1 MSSAGKTDSI
11 ELRFELSDDAE
22 TIQALL
28 ASWNPTGFLE
38 DEQSWSCYFNEE
50 DWTHNGNEIET
61 MLTRFFP
68 SSKYTFAMIQS
79 RNWNEEWERS
89 IEPVV
94 ISERFMI
101 APSWKS
107 VVVPKDCFLLI
118 IDPKMSFGTGF
129 HATTRLMLRLME
141 EVDFKERRVL
151 DVGTGTGVLAIA
163 AVKLGAEAVLGIDID
178 EWSFDN
184 AVENAVRN
192 NVEEKVRIRQGTVD
206 VVDGT
211 FDIVLANITRNDNI
225 NLMSRYS
232 DFLATQGRLLL
243 SGFYASE
250 VNQINQTA
258 SEQGFEFIRSVDE
271 DEWAAMMFE
280 RI

>member
-11 ELRFELSDDAE
+11 ELRFELSDDAG

-50 DWTHNGNEIET
+50 EWKSSGNEIES
-61 MLTRFFP
+61 MLARLFP
-68 SSKYTFAMIQS
+68 SSKYRFSTIQS

-94 ISERFMI
+94 ISERFII

-129 HATTRLMLRLME
+129 HATTRLMLRMME
-141 EVDFKERRVL
+141 EEDFKERLVL

-163 AVKLGAEAVLGIDID
+163 SVKLGAEVALGIDID

-192 NVEEKVRIRQGTVD
+192 NVEEKVQIRQGTVD
-206 VVDGT
+206 IVEGT
-211 FDIVLANITRNDNI
+211 FDVILANITRNDNI
-225 NLMSRYS
+225 NLMSRYF
-232 DFLATQGRLLL
+232 DLLASRGRLLL
-243 SGFYASE
+243 SGFYESE
-250 VNQINQTA
+250 VNQITQAA
-258 SEQGFEFIRSVDE
+258 SERGFTFIRSTTE
-271 DEWAAMMFE
+271 DEWAATMLE
-280 RI
+280 RL